1 LLRRDVTGG
10 YVSRIKGTELIQQ
23 ALMSNYRF
31 YNPHDEYDYLGNI
44 DMRPDGGNILAS
56 AAPSSDVFDDYM
68 NELCEY
74 MLSEPLYIRLTYF

>member
-1 LLRRDVTGG
+1 
-10 YVSRIKGTELIQQ
+10 
-23 ALMSNYRF
+23 MSNYRF

-44 DMRPDGGNILAS
+44 DMRPDGSNNLAS

-74 MLSEPLYIRLTYF
+74 MLSEPLSIRLTYF